1 MSKPTLPKLLHEA
14 NELNIPP
21 ENCMKTKQE
30 LKKEIAVKQGK
41 EKDTIFGNDSGICE
55 GYWKELRDL
64 REEEKID
71 DCIYWEKPA
80 RCLLCSYQS
89 SFLFFSI
96 WVFFC
101 DHSRLTGKRGK
112 GEGIY
117 LTPLNHFHP
126 LRSHLDISQVITVE
140 NSPLRIA
147 SSQTR
152 TGNLWFPGASR

>member
-71 DCIYWEKPA
+71 DCIYWKSLRDVCCALTKVAFFFFLSGFSFAIIHGSQESKA
-80 RCLLCSYQS
+80 RGR
-89 SFLFFSI
+89 
-96 WVFFC
+96 VF
-101 DHSRLTGKRGK
+101 
-112 GEGIY
+112 I
-117 LTPLNHFHP
+117 
-126 LRSHLDISQVITVE
+126 
-140 NSPLRIA
+140 
-147 SSQTR
+147 
-152 TGNLWFPGASR
+152 